1 MKANLNTSVEI
12 FYNLFEKIWE
22 EDELPGDWKEG
33 LIIKSK
39 KGVLR
44 DCKNYRGV
52 MLLSVP
58 GTVLNRI
65 LVERMKAAVDA
76 KLRDH
81 QAGFRRTG
89 HVLTTSPRNASS

>member
-1 MKANLNTSVEI
+1 MKANLDTSVEI

-22 EDELPGDWKEG
+22 EDELPGDW
-33 LIIKSK
+33 

-65 LVERMKAAVDA
+65 LVARMKAAVDA